1 MTSRDFLTDLFTKGE
16 IGAAIAALLEN
27 ARHSEYAAVQQ
38 EICTQASR
46 FNTVEREFR
55 LGKLDT
61 DEYNKEKARINAAV
75 WDIIQQSP
83 TAVSQRK
90 NLSDYHRHTCDRAE
104 QNEAFG
110 LHYDGS
116 RAAKKHF
123 FALVGGEYQAHDGLF
138 RRIGYDLEGRLHDYL
153 NPDLPTACTVLK
165 LDLTFD
171 TSSNPDVY
179 KQNVIKSL
187 CAAAH
192 IAPNAHAPLL
202 DKNLAFILSHS
213 PALRGLKSHD
223 FACILLTI
231 SQYDWDAR
239 MTPVIVR
246 WFIREFCAAELPE
259 HSPTLLFFFALK
271 YEETDDPL
279 RTEVQQLVGD
289 NTVVQAL
296 PELGMVPLRDIQRWF
311 ERYKHIE
318 PDTRKRQEKLRSRFT
333 QTEFYMEDVEL
344 ELRRII
350 DEYNQT

>member
-16 IGAAIAALLEN
+16 IGAAIDALLEN

-55 LGKLDT
+55 LGQLDT
-61 DEYNKEKARINAAV
+61 NEYNKEKARINAAV
-75 WDIIQQSP
+75 WDIIRQVP
-83 TAVSQRK
+83 TAAAQRK
-90 NLSDYHRHTCDRAE
+90 SLSDYHRHTCDRAE

-110 LHYDGS
+110 LHYDGN
-116 RAAKKHF
+116 RAVKKHF
-123 FALVGGEYQAHDGLF
+123 FGLVGGEYQAHDGLF

-187 CAAAH
+187 CAAAG
-192 IAPNAHAPLL
+192 IPPNAHAPLL
-202 DKNLAFILSHS
+202 DKNLAFILHNS
-213 PALRGLKSHD
+213 PAMKGLKSSD

-231 SQYDWDAR
+231 SQYDWDGR
-239 MTPVIVR
+239 VTPVIVR
-246 WFIREFCAAELPE
+246 WFIREFCAAELPD
-259 HSPTLLFFFALK
+259 HSPTVLFFFAIK
-271 YEETDDPL
+271 YEETDDAL
-279 RTEVQQLVGD
+279 RAEVQQLVSD
-289 NTVVQAL
+289 STVVQAL
-296 PELGMVPLRDIQRWF
+296 PELGMVPLRDIARWF